1 MRRAAVCSILLAMCT
16 ESREVDTFVIMLC
29 GIPGSGKSTVAAE
42 LVRRLGDVEIIA
54 TDVIG
59 GRGGRYRKL
68 RERLQRL
75 ADRRRFVILDGT
87 FFVRAVREGIR
98 EMGHPVLLAHLKCPV
113 EVCLERNRG
122 RRDAIP
128 EKGVLAMRLRFEEPG
143 ADEAPLLIRTDKIDP
158 GTAAKRI
165 HRAVADRLQRGAGG
179 GGGRE
184 PGESGGGA

>member
-1 MRRAAVCSILLAMCT
+1 MRRAGVCSILLAMCP
-16 ESREVDTFVIMLC
+16 ERRKVDTFVIMLC

-87 FFVRAVREGIR
+87 FFLWEVREGVR
-98 EMGHPVLLAHLKCPV
+98 EMGYPVLLAYLRCPV

-122 RRDAIP
+122 RSDAIP
-128 EKGVLAMRLRFEEPG
+128 EKGVTATNRRFEEPG
-143 ADEAPLLIRTDKIDP
+143 EGEAPLVIRTDRTGP
-158 GTAAKRI
+158 GVAAERI
-165 HRAVADRLQRGAGG
+165 HRAVADRLM
-179 GGGRE
+179 
-184 PGESGGGA
+184 SGGGAPGMRAERE